1 MSEPMNQNVPP
12 QAGSPRTH
20 AMPLTK
26 RLRYY
31 LETVGFFIV
40 IGFFRLFGI
49 DRASAIGGWIG
60 RTLVA
65 RTPLSRL
72 AVKNL
77 KAAFPEKSP
86 AEITAI
92 VRAMWDNLGR
102 VMAEYAHLDKLH
114 MDGPDPRMEILG
126 LDTLDAAIARGKGIL
141 LVSGHFANWEVM
153 PFAARDYG
161 ITGGVVVRPA
171 NNPYVNRWL
180 ERARIKNG
188 MAEQIPKGASGTRR
202 IFSLLRKGEAALLL
216 VDQRASEGIT
226 IPFFGRDAFTTPAP
240 AALALKLGAV
250 VVPASNERVN
260 GARFR
265 MMVYP
270 PIEPPNTGDPDRDL
284 VEFTAAMTQF
294 IEARV
299 RERPHEWLW
308 IHKRWVRKDAPLRKR
323 AQALSPLRGGDN
335 NATSNRV

>member
-1 MSEPMNQNVPP
+1 MNQNVPP
-12 QAGSPRTH
+12 QAATPRAD
-20 AMPLTK
+20 AMPLAR

-31 LETVGFFIV
+31 LETAGFFTV

-49 DRASAIGGWIG
+49 DTRIGHRRLDRPQLLI
-60 RTLVA
+60 A
-65 RTPLSRL
+65 PTPLSRL
-72 AVKNL
+72 AAKNL

-114 MDGPDPRMEILG
+114 MDGPDPRIEILG

-141 LVSGHFANWEVM
+141 LVSGHFANWEIM
-153 PFAARDYG
+153 PFGARDLG

-180 ERARIKNG
+180 ERARIRNG

-250 VVPASNERVN
+250 VVPASNERVS

-265 MMVYP
+265 MTVHP

-284 VEFTAAMTQF
+284 VEFTAA
-294 IEARV
+294 IDAASSKRACASARTNGCGFTSAGFA
-299 RERPHEWLW
+299 RTR
-308 IHKRWVRKDAPLRKR
+308 RYGKR

-335 NATSNRV
+335 SATSNRV

>member
-1 MSEPMNQNVPP
+1 MNQSVPP
-12 QAGSPRTH
+12 PVAARADTMTLSR
-20 AMPLTK
+20 

-31 LETVGFFIV
+31 LETAGFFIV

-65 RTPLSRL
+65 PSPMSRL
-72 AVKNL
+72 ATKNL

-86 AEITAI
+86 DEIAGI

-114 MDGPDPRMEILG
+114 MDGPDPRIEILG
-126 LDTLDAAIARGKGIL
+126 LDTLEAAFARGKGVL

-153 PFAARDYG
+153 PFGARDLG
-161 ITGGVVVRPA
+161 VTGGVVVRPA
-171 NNPYVNRWL
+171 NNPYVHRWL
-180 ERARIKNG
+180 ERARIRNG
-188 MAEQIPKGASGTRR
+188 MAEQIPKGAPGTRR

-250 VVPASNERVN
+250 VVPASNERVG

-265 MMVYP
+265 MMVHP
-270 PIEPPNTGDPDRDL
+270 PIEPPNTGDPARDL
-284 VEFTAAMTQF
+284 VEFTVAMTQF

-308 IHKRWVRKDAPLRKR
+308 IHKRWTRDDAPLGKR

-335 NATSNRV
+335 NNATSNRV